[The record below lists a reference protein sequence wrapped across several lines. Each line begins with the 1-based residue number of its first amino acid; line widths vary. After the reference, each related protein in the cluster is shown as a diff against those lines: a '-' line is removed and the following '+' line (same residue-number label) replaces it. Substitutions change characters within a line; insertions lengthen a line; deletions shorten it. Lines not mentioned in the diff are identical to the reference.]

1 MEPQKMG
8 EWSRLQVVLARSK
21 VDEPTEPVA
30 DDQALGRTQVYQV
43 VGRGS
48 HGVDVEVLS
57 LRETGIPFTATS

>member
-57 LRETGIPFTATS
+57 L